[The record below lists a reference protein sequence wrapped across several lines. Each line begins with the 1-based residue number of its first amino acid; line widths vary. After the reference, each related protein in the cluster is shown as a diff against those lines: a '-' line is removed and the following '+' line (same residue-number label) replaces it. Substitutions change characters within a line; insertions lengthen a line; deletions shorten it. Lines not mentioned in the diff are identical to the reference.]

1 MTLTLRQIRYYIAT
15 AETGSITAAARQ
27 VNVSQSV
34 VTEAVKSLEAH
45 LGTALMERGAR
56 GVRLT
61 HEGHQ
66 FLRHARRIVAAVE
79 DAENALVAERRF
91 VEGTL
96 NLGFTS
102 LVAGYYLA
110 DLLARYRRAFPSV
123 AVSVTEDERRYIEHL
138 LVNGE
143 LDLAVMLVSNLEN
156 RQALEDLVLVRSP
169 IGLWLPTRHPL
180 LEQAGLQLADIS
192 DAPLIM
198 LEVDEMERNLRVLW
212 QTRGWSPNVVLRTRS
227 VEAVRSLV
235 ATGAGLA
242 ILPELAFRPWSLEGD
257 RLEFRPIDD
266 LVRTIDVG
274 VVWRRGS
281 ELSGPAAGFS
291 EIAFE
296 H

>member
-1 MTLTLRQIRYYIAT
+1 MTLRQVRYYIAV
-15 AETGSITAAARQ
+15 ADTGSITAAARQ

-45 LGTALMERGAR
+45 LGTLLMERGAR
-56 GVRLT
+56 GVQLT

-66 FLRHARRIVAAVE
+66 FLRHARRIIAAVE
-79 DAENALVAERRF
+79 DAEDALVAERRF

-123 AVSVTEDERRYIEHL
+123 TVSVTEDERRYIEHL

-156 RQALEDLVLVRSP
+156 RQALEELVLVRSP
-169 IGLWLPTRHPL
+169 IGLWLPPRHPL
-180 LEQAGLQLADIS
+180 LEQETVSLVDIS

-212 QTRGWSPNVVLRTRS
+212 QTRGWQPNVVLRTRS

-242 ILPELAFRPWSLEGD
+242 ILPALAFRPWSLEGD
-257 RLEFRPIDD
+257 RLEFRTIAD
-266 LVRTIDVG
+266 LTQTIDVG

-281 ELSGPAAGFS
+281 ELSEPAAGFS
-291 EIAFE
+291 DIAFE

>member
-1 MTLTLRQIRYYIAT
+1 MPLTLRQVRYFIA
-15 AETGSITAAARQ
+15 AAQSGSITAAARQ

-66 FLRHARRIVAAVE
+66 FLRHSRRIIAAVE

-110 DLLARYRRAFPSV
+110 DLLARYRRAFPAV
-123 AVSVTEDERRYIEHL
+123 TVSVTEDERRYIEHL

-180 LEQAGLQLADIS
+180 LDQQSLQLADIS

-235 ATGAGLA
+235 ATGSGLA

-257 RLEFRPIDD
+257 RLEFRAVDD
-266 LVRTIDVG
+266 LTRTIDVG

-281 ELSGPAAGFS
+281 ELSAPAAGFS
-291 EIAFE
+291 DIAFE